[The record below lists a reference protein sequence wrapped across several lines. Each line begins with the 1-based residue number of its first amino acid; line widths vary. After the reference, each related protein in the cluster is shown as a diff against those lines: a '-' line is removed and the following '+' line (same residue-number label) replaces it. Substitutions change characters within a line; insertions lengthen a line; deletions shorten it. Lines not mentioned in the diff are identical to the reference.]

1 MSNWNKTPFA
11 KLLVDSKD
19 GEWGNGEETVGSRE
33 SIIIRGTDFADLDN
47 PAAEFPRRWIKNHI
61 ADRKR
66 LQPGDIILETA
77 GGTSTQSTGR
87 SALLKQSFF
96 NHHSDIPVLCASFS
110 RHLRLDREKY
120 SPRFIYYL
128 LQTLHRSGY
137 MSVFNI
143 QHTGVSRFQY
153 TAFKNHT
160 ELQIPE
166 LPTQRKVAAIL
177 SAYDELIENNQR
189 RIALLEKLAE
199 EIYREWFVRLRF
211 PSHEKAKKVKGIP
224 QGWRVAELKE
234 LASINPSSISRRD
247 KPESILYVDISSV
260 STNRIDEVTPYASA
274 DAPGRARRRV
284 KHGDVIWSSVRPAN
298 RAYCL
303 IYDPPENLIVSTG
316 FAVIR
321 PNPATPCSFLFFA
334 VTSNPFVDQMTTVA
348 KGSAYP
354 ATSFDD
360 FEKAKL
366 LVPTDDLL
374 TSFHEK
380 AEPLFRQRHLLKQ
393 QSERL
398 KQTRDLLLPRLISG
412 KLSVE
417 NLDIQFPPGMAEESA
432 SAKASAD
439 KPARLADEMEVGKRI
454 LPCSVG
460 K

>member
-1 MSNWNKTPFA
+1 MSYRISKFEVDKLGHFA
-11 KLLVDSKD
+11 EIFP
-19 GEWGNGEETVGSRE
+19 G
-33 SIIIRGTDFADLDN
+33 FAFKSDRFTDN
-47 PAAEFPRRWIKNHI
+47 PADVALVKGENVQQGFVDWSASKYWPSTE
-61 ADRKR
+61 ADSCKKFELRA
-66 LQPGDIILETA
+66 GDVVMAMDRPWVTA
-77 GGTSTQSTGR
+77 GLKWAYIKKHDPK
-87 SALLKQSFF
+87 ALLVQRVSRLRAKNGLNQTYLRCLISSRYF
-96 NHHSDIPVLCASFS
+96 SD
-110 RHLRLDREKY
+110 
-120 SPRFIYYL
+120 FI
-128 LQTLHRSGY
+128 QPI
-137 MSVFNI
+137 V
-143 QHTGVSRFQY
+143 TGVNVPHISGKQIGG
-153 TAFKNHT
+153 FK
-160 ELQIPE
+160 IP
-166 LPTQRKVAAIL
+166 LPAPSIQQKIAAII